1 MTGFKRAALGAT
13 ALLLGA
19 ALAAPAGATDGL
31 SWPRTSGSGENIEI
45 DYGPDPRGNVV
56 GGGAVHVTGS
66 GEDVEIHHLDPSF
79 VQQPPAGLVPVTVG
93 SGENVSTVW
102 VPAGN
107 ATTQL
112 GLLIQPG
119 PARG

>member
-1 MTGFKRAALGAT
+1 MSTLSRIALRAT

-19 ALAAPAGATDGL
+19 SLTAPALATDGAT
-31 SWPRTSGSGENIEI
+31 WPRTIGSGENVEIE
-45 DYGPDPRGNVV
+45 YGPGPRGNVV

-66 GEDVEIHHLDPSF
+66 GENVEIHHLDPSF
-79 VQQPPAGLVPVTVG
+79 VQLPPAGQVPVTVG

-107 ATTQL
+107 ATTAL

-119 PARG
+119 ASRG

>member
-1 MTGFKRAALGAT
+1 MSTLSRIALRAMAVLLGAT
-13 ALLLGA
+13 LTAP
-19 ALAAPAGATDGL
+19 ALATDDVT
-31 SWPRTSGSGENIEI
+31 WPRTIGSGENVEI
-45 DYGPDPRGNVV
+45 DYGPGPRGNVV

-66 GEDVEIHHLDPSF
+66 GENVEVHHLDPSF
-79 VQQPPAGLVPVTVG
+79 VQQPPAGQVPVTVG

-102 VPAGN
+102 VPADN

-119 PARG
+119 AARG